1 MIAEAGLAAL
11 WLAAGLAAYQ
21 LVLMLL
27 ALKSNIDVARPMR
40 AVAVVQGLLTLL
52 AFAMLLIVFARSDMS
67 VALVFANSHSDKPFV
82 YKVAGAW
89 GNHEGSMLMWVT
101 ILAVAGAFVALI
113 SRRTSERTLIAGLGS
128 QAVLA
133 LGFYAFLLI
142 ASNPFAR
149 LYPAPPEGQGLNP
162 LLQDPGLAFHPPT
175 LYLGYVGL
183 SVAFSLAVGAL
194 LTGEVDSRLARAMR
208 PWVLAAWI
216 FLTLGITAGSYWA
229 YYELGWGGYWFWDP
243 VENASLM
250 PWLAATALLHSIN
263 VLAARGALKAWTM
276 MLAVIAFSMSMV
288 GTFLVRSGILT
299 SVHAFAIDPQRGTF
313 LLVLL
318 ALYVGAAFILFA
330 VRGATLKE
338 GAPFELISRESG
350 LVINNLILSVI
361 LGIVFLGTLYPLFV
375 EALSGEKLS
384 VGAPYFNAVAGP
396 LALALAVLVGIGP
409 LLSWRRERRPIFK
422 QLIIPALL
430 GVSALAI
437 TVILAPGIG
446 VLPRFGFVVA
456 AFLAAASLL
465 PLIDR
470 NPFRAPLATWG
481 MVIAHFGIA
490 VALAGMAA
498 NAAFSSE
505 RLAVAN
511 LGERLSVGPWLV
523 QLQDVTPTA
532 GKNWTAIEA
541 QLRAS
546 RGAGLVILKPQ
557 TRYFSD
563 PPTETNEAAIDTL
576 WNGQLYTVIG
586 KADPS
591 GGWQLRLW
599 WKPFVTLIWAGGGLI
614 GLGGAVALFG
624 RLWRLRR
631 RRAQTAD
638 WRRERYA

>member
-1 MIAEAGLAAL
+1 
-11 WLAAGLAAYQ
+11 
-21 LVLMLL
+21 
-27 ALKSNIDVARPMR
+27 
-40 AVAVVQGLLTLL
+40 
-52 AFAMLLIVFARSDMS
+52 
-67 VALVFANSHSDKPFV
+67 
-82 YKVAGAW
+82 
-89 GNHEGSMLMWVT
+89 
-101 ILAVAGAFVALI
+101 
-113 SRRTSERTLIAGLGS
+113 
-128 QAVLA
+128 
-133 LGFYAFLLI
+133 
-142 ASNPFAR
+142 
-149 LYPAPPEGQGLNP
+149 
-162 LLQDPGLAFHPPT
+162 
-175 LYLGYVGL
+175 L

-546 RGAGLVILKPQ
+546 RGAGPVILKPQ

-631 RRAQTAD
+631 RREQTAD